1 MKIAIIGPF
10 PKPINGCSLANEILA
25 RQLRFNKNISISTIN
40 TNTENISSENV
51 GHFSFKKVF
60 SFLKVYKNV
69 SIIKKSDIIYT
80 TPGQTFFGVAKYIP
94 FYFYCLLYKKQYI
107 IHIHGNH
114 LGNEYKSLTGIK
126 KWFFSYFIK
135 KASSGIVLSNSLRN
149 NFEGLLNQDKVF
161 VVENFAQDELT
172 QNLELNKSNNK
183 LQLLYLSNL
192 MEEKGILDFLDS
204 LLLLKKANID
214 FTADIAGKIEDESQ
228 VTINNKLDELGDL
241 VKYHGVV
248 FGKNK
253 IGLLQKSNVFVLPTY
268 YKMEGQPIALIEAM
282 ATGNI
287 IVTTNFSGIPDI
299 ISNTNGYFVMPKNPK
314 SIFDVLLII
323 NNELSNNINHFS
335 AVNVEYVKSNFTEAK
350 FSGKILEIINQV
362 IKSNV

>member
-1 MKIAIIGPF
+1 
-10 PKPINGCSLANEILA
+10 
-25 RQLRFNKNISISTIN
+25 
-40 TNTENISSENV
+40 
-51 GHFSFKKVF
+51 
-60 SFLKVYKNV
+60 
-69 SIIKKSDIIYT
+69 
-80 TPGQTFFGVAKYIP
+80 
-94 FYFYCLLYKKQYI
+94 
-107 IHIHGNH
+107 

>member
-1 MKIAIIGPF
+1 MRIVIIGPF

-25 RQLRFNKNISISTIN
+25 KQLRFNKNISVSTIN
-40 TNTENISSENV
+40 TNTDTISSENV

-60 SFLKVYKNV
+60 SFLKVYKNI
-69 SIIKKSDIIYT
+69 SIIKKSDVIYT

-94 FYFYCLLYKKQYI
+94 FYFYCLLHKKSYI

-114 LGNEYKSLTGIK
+114 LGNEFKSLTGFK

-135 KASSGIVLSNSLRN
+135 KSSAGIVLSNSLRS
-149 NFEGLLNQDKVF
+149 NFDFLLNQDKVF

-172 QNLELNKSNNK
+172 KNLELNKSNNK

-228 VTINNKLDELGDL
+228 ITINNKLVELGDL

-268 YKMEGQPIALIEAM
+268 YKMEGQPISLIEAM

-299 ISNTNGYFVMPKNPK
+299 ISKDNGYFVQPKSPK
-314 SIFDVLLII
+314 SIFEALSKI
-323 NNELSNNINHFS
+323 NGNLEKSINQYSLVNI
-335 AVNVEYVKSNFTEAK
+335 EYVKSNFTEAQ
-350 FSGKILEIINQV
+350 FSNKILDV
-362 IKSNV
+362 IKQV